1 MHIDITP
8 EAILTQLGFTP
19 SDSTLSQMDRI
30 INNTKGFDKF
40 AKHIFSLSDSL
51 KHMHGYIAPSNSNDY
66 LKIKSE
72 EDVAKEIMDEFH
84 ETIRHW
90 ADKYKVTIEK
100 VPGKETYYIIGTD
113 H

>member
-19 SDSTLSQMDRI
+19 SDSSVAQMERI
-30 INNTKGFDKF
+30 MNNTQGFDKF
-40 AKHIFSLSDSL
+40 AKHIFSLNDSL
-51 KHMHGYIAPSNSNDY
+51 KHMHGFIAPSNTNDY

-72 EDVAKEIMDEFH
+72 EGVAEAIMDEFH
-84 ETIRHW
+84 EAIKHW
-90 ADKYKVTIEK
+90 ADKYKVSVERVT
-100 VPGKETYYIIGTD
+100 GKETYYILGTS

>member
-8 EAILTQLGFTP
+8 EAILTQLGYTP
-19 SDSTLSQMDRI
+19 SESTVAQMERI
-30 INNTKGFDKF
+30 IKNTKGFDKF

-51 KHMHGYIAPSNSNDY
+51 KHMHGFIAPSNSNDY

-84 ETIRHW
+84 EAIRHW
-90 ADKYKVTIEK
+90 ADKYKVEIEK
-100 VPGKETYYIIGTD
+100 VPGKETYYIIGLN

>member
-8 EAILTQLGFTP
+8 EAILTQLGYSENDNTVA
-19 SDSTLSQMDRI
+19 QIERI
-30 INNTKGFDKF
+30 INNTKGFNKF
-40 AKHIFSLSDSL
+40 SKHIFSLNDAL
-51 KHMHGYIAPSNSNDY
+51 KHMHGFIALSNSNDY

-72 EDVAKEIMDEFH
+72 EDVSKEIMDEFH

-100 VPGKETYYIIGTD
+100 VPGKETYYIIGQD

>member
-19 SDSTLSQMDRI
+19 SDNTVAQMERI
-30 INNTKGFDKF
+30 MNNTNGFEKF
-40 AKHIFSLSDSL
+40 AKHIFSLNDSL
-51 KHMHGYIAPSNSNDY
+51 KHMHGFIAPSNSNDY

-84 ETIRHW
+84 ETINHW

-100 VPGKETYYIIGTD
+100 VPGKETYYIIGTN